1 MLIKVLENLLCV
13 RALAYDVRIHYAHR
27 GYLQPCKV
35 VDKEIVAEIWFQKFK
50 GNHSTGVYTSAIEQ
64 IF

>member
-1 MLIKVLENLLCV
+1 LLINVLENLLCI
-13 RALAYDVRIHYAHR
+13 RALAYDVSIHYAHR
-27 GYLQPCKV
+27 GHLQPCKV
-35 VDKEIVAEIWFQKFK
+35 VDKEIVAEILFQKFK